1 MAYNV
6 LRGTIDFSDATA
18 GSFESMTDE
27 RSAQTVAGVKTN
39 GLAASAEKLTVKG
52 GDGITVGGSGV
63 AVSVRAHNGV

>member
-1 MAYNV
+1 MTYNV
-6 LRGTIDFSDATA
+6 LRGTIEFSDAIA

-27 RSAQTVAGVKTN
+27 RSTQTVAGVKTN